1 MSVHSRHLKTSK
13 RPLFVVVA
21 LEGLC
26 YWPWKMGPRVRKV
39 VQQFELVILKFY
51 SFIYFDVCVSL
62 SSLKGQRVERLRRE
76 LFQIRHRIKFNAF
89 QNQQCSHFFVQGPQF
104 SFVCNAHWGVSLR
117 NLVLYCYF
125 LNQNMWINQPK
136 LPWRKM
142 LPIYISFIT
151 QKGPKS
157 SFDAAVFIF
166 QNSISG
172 KTFRVFKATTSRFK
186 VFFHITIEV
195 R

>member
-136 LPWRKM
+136 LPWRKCYQ
-142 LPIYISFIT
+142 YIISVSLHKRGLSQVLTPQSLSFKIAFLG
-151 QKGPKS
+151 KHFVFS
-157 SFDAAVFIF
+157 RRLLRVSRSFF
-166 QNSISG
+166 
-172 KTFRVFKATTSRFK
+172 T
-186 VFFHITIEV
+186 
-195 R
+195 

>member
-26 YWPWKMGPRVRKV
+26 YWPWKMGPLVRKV
-39 VQQFELVILKFY
+39 IVHFEFVILKFY
-51 SFIYFDVCVSL
+51 SSHCCFDVCVSL
-62 SSLKGQRVERLRRE
+62 SSMKGQRVEWRLRRE

-117 NLVLYCYF
+117 NLVLYFNF

-136 LPWRKM
+136 LPRRKYYHYTAAS
-142 LPIYISFIT
+142 LHKRGLSQVLKPQSLSFKIAFLG
-151 QKGPKS
+151 KHFVFS
-157 SFDAAVFIF
+157 RRLLHVSRSFF
-166 QNSISG
+166 
-172 KTFRVFKATTSRFK
+172 T
-186 VFFHITIEV
+186 
-195 R
+195 